1 MFIIT
6 SKSNPSATLPL
17 AKLAEFKKNGF
28 LLWWFAILFV
38 TLTRIKF
45 RAMKK
50 KIYIFVMLLMV
61 AINAMA
67 GHVMVDGVFSDSKIY
82 PGTTHTFQVYVPN
95 QYDGSQAACLY
106 VGLDGVL
113 CGAPQ
118 VMDSLIA
125 IGKMPVT
132 IGVFLQPGVIKDTNG
147 NVVRYN
153 RSNEFDMPD
162 ATFASF
168 LEKELLPLVEEL
180 KTADGRVIKLSHK
193 GNDCMIF
200 GLSSGGICAFNAA
213 WHRPDLFARVFSGVG
228 TFVAMRGGNDIQAIV
243 RKHEPKPLRIFLQDG
258 TQDVWNALF
267 GHWYEGNRMLATALD
282 FAGYDAAY
290 DWSDC
295 KHGVSQATRIFAQ
308 VMEWMWRDY
317 PEPIKAGKTQ
327 NDLLSQLLPGDQSLW
342 NWNVVNTNTGC
353 GFREPAESAVY
364 PDSSFVVKRHEG
376 SNCLWQY
383 TIAADGSLENGQRFY
398 WLHSHDNSLLTIGD
412 MEFDACGNLYVVTNA
427 GLQILDQN
435 GRVRGILSL
444 PTTDP
449 EVIKK
454 SILSIHDGLILL
466 AMTDGVI
473 AMRQLNIEPAKMG
486 VKPKSQGQ
494 G

>member
-1 MFIIT
+1 M
-6 SKSNPSATLPL
+6 NR
-17 AKLAEFKKNGF
+17 
-28 LLWWFAILFV
+28 ILVFSVAVVMCCV
-38 TLTRIKF
+38 T
-45 RAMKK
+45 
-50 KIYIFVMLLMV
+50 
-61 AINAMA
+61 AMA
-67 GHVMVDGVFSDSKIY
+67 SHVMVDGVLGDSKIY
-82 PGTTHTFQVYVPN
+82 PGTVHTYQVYVPQ
-95 QYDGSQAACLY
+95 QYDGSKPACLY

-113 CGAPQ
+113 CNAPQ
-118 VMDSLIA
+118 VMDSLITA
-125 IGKMPVT
+125 GKMPVT
-132 IGVFLQPGVIKDTNG
+132 IGVFLQPGLIKDAEG

-162 ATFASF
+162 ATFATF
-168 LEKELLPLVEEL
+168 LESELLPQVEGMA
-180 KTADGRVIKLSHK
+180 TGDGRTVRLSVNA
-193 GNDCMIF
+193 NDRMIF

-213 WHRPDLFARVFSGVG
+213 WHRPDMFSRVFSGVG

-295 KHGVSQATRIFAQ
+295 KHGVSQASKIFAQ

-317 PEPIKAGKTQ
+317 PEHVKAGKTQ
-327 NDLLSQLLPGDQSLW
+327 NDLLAQLLPEDQSEW
-342 NWNVVNTNTGC
+342 NWTVFDAPSERASAGD
-353 GFREPAESAVY
+353 AVY

-383 TIAADGSLENGQRFY
+383 TIAPNGTLENGQRFY
-398 WLHSHDNSLLTIGD
+398 WLHSYDNSLLTVGG
-412 MEFDACGNLYVVTNA
+412 MEFDSLGNLYVVTNA

-444 PTTDP
+444 PITDP
-449 EVIKK
+449 KIIKETTV
-454 SILSIHDGLILL
+454 SINDGTISLIMPQGNL
-466 AMTDGVI
+466 AQ
-473 AMRQLNIEPAKMG
+473 RKLNILPATQGKR
-486 VKPKSQGQ
+486 PKSQGQ

>member
-1 MFIIT
+1 M
-6 SKSNPSATLPL
+6 NR
-17 AKLAEFKKNGF
+17 
-28 LLWWFAILFV
+28 ILVFSVAVVMCCV
-38 TLTRIKF
+38 T
-45 RAMKK
+45 
-50 KIYIFVMLLMV
+50 
-61 AINAMA
+61 AMA
-67 GHVMVDGVFSDSKIY
+67 GHVMVDGVLGDSRIY
-82 PGTTHTFQVYVPN
+82 PGTVHTYQVYVPQ
-95 QYDGSQAACLY
+95 QYDGRQAACLY

-113 CGAPQ
+113 CNAPQ
-118 VMDSLIA
+118 VMDSLITA
-125 IGKMPVT
+125 GKMPVT
-132 IGVFLQPGVIKDTNG
+132 IGVFLQPGLIKDAEG

-162 ATFASF
+162 ATFATF
-168 LEKELLPLVEEL
+168 LESELLPQVEGMA
-180 KTADGRVIKLSHK
+180 TGDGRTVRLSVNA
-193 GNDCMIF
+193 NDRMIF

-213 WHRPDLFARVFSGVG
+213 WHRPDMFSRVFSGVG
-228 TFVAMRGGNDIQAIV
+228 TFVAMRGGNDIQTIV

-295 KHGVSQATRIFAQ
+295 KHGVSQASKIFAQ

-317 PEPIKAGKTQ
+317 PEPVKAGKTQ
-327 NDLLSQLLPGDQSLW
+327 NDLLAQLLPEGQSEWSWMVLDAPSEHATAGD
-342 NWNVVNTNTGC
+342 
-353 GFREPAESAVY
+353 AVY

-383 TIAADGSLENGQRFY
+383 TIAPDGTLENGQRFY
-398 WLHSHDNSLLTIGD
+398 WLHSYDNSLLNVGG
-412 MEFDACGNLYVVTNA
+412 MEFDSQGNLYVITNA

-444 PTTDP
+444 PVTEPEIIEGTTLRIDEGMVSLVTP
-449 EVIKK
+449 QGK
-454 SILSIHDGLILL
+454 L
-466 AMTDGVI
+466 AQ
-473 AMRQLNIEPAKMG
+473 RKLNIQPAKQG
-486 VKPKSQGQ
+486 VCPKSQGQ